1 MLKLDISRVLLL
13 KGGMKPFT
21 FLLKLG
27 FKRAKAFNV
36 ANNRNSSVALE
47 DLEQICLRL
56 NCTPNDVLEWSPSKP
71 EDDIANHALQSI
83 RRKDN
88 AVGVVKLVQGLPAEE
103 LEAVERFIL
112 ERAKK

>member
-13 KGGMKPFT
+13 KGGSKPFT

-27 FKRAKAFNV
+27 YKRAKAFNM
-36 ANNRNSSVALE
+36 ANNRNSSVALH

-56 NCTPNDVLEWSPSKP
+56 NCTPNDVLEWTPSKS

-88 AVGVVKLVQGLPAEE
+88 AVGLVKLVEGLPAEE
-103 LEAVERFIL
+103 MAAVEQFIR